1 MTIMFY
7 SVAVLLILVFVTA
20 FLNSATKRGNNKYR
34 QTDLIVG
41 CVVFVCFIVLVVVFG
56 GKL

>member
-7 SVAVLLILVFVTA
+7 VVAVLLILVFVTA
-20 FLNSATKRGNNKYR
+20 FINSATKGRINKDR

-41 CVVFVCFIVLVVVFG
+41 CAVFVCFIVLVVVFG

>member
-7 SVAVLLILVFVTA
+7 AVAVLLILVFVTA
-20 FLNSATKRGNNKYR
+20 FINSATKGRINKDR

-41 CVVFVCFIVLVVVFG
+41 CAVFVCFIVLVIVFG

>member
-1 MTIMFY
+1 MTVMFY
-7 SVAVLLILVFVTA
+7 AVAVLLILVFVTA
-20 FLNSATKRGNNKYR
+20 FMNSATKGRINKDR

-41 CVVFVCFIVLVVVFG
+41 CAVFVCFIVLVIVFG

>member
-7 SVAVLLILVFVTA
+7 AVAVLLILVFVTA
-20 FLNSATKRGNNKYR
+20 FINSATKGRINKDR

-41 CVVFVCFIVLVVVFG
+41 CAVFVCFIVLVVVFG

>member
-7 SVAVLLILVFVTA
+7 AVAVLLILVFVTA
-20 FLNSATKRGNNKYR
+20 FLNSATKGRINKDR

-41 CVVFVCFIVLVVVFG
+41 CAVFICFIVLVVVFG

>member
-1 MTIMFY
+1 MTVMFY
-7 SVAVLLILVFVTA
+7 AVAVLLILVFVTA
-20 FLNSATKRGNNKYR
+20 FINSATKGRINKDR

-41 CVVFVCFIVLVVVFG
+41 CAVFVCFIVLVIVFG

>member
-7 SVAVLLILVFVTA
+7 AVAVLLILVFVTA
-20 FLNSATKRGNNKYR
+20 FINSATKERINKDR

-41 CVVFVCFIVLVVVFG
+41 CAVFVCFIVLVIVFG

>member
-7 SVAVLLILVFVTA
+7 AVAVLLILVFVTA
-20 FLNSATKRGNNKYR
+20 FMNSAKKGRINKDR

-41 CVVFVCFIVLVVVFG
+41 CAVFVCFIVLVVVFG

>member
-7 SVAVLLILVFVTA
+7 AVAVLLILVFVTA
-20 FLNSATKRGNNKYR
+20 FINSATKGRINKDR

-41 CVVFVCFIVLVVVFG
+41 CAVFMCFIVLVVVFG

>member
-7 SVAVLLILVFVTA
+7 AVAVLLILVFVTA
-20 FLNSATKRGNNKYR
+20 FMNSATKGRINKDR

-41 CVVFVCFIVLVVVFG
+41 CAVFVCFIVLVIVFG

>member
-7 SVAVLLILVFVTA
+7 AVAVLLILVFVTA

-41 CVVFVCFIVLVVVFG
+41 CVVFVCFMVLVIVFG

>member
-7 SVAVLLILVFVTA
+7 AVSVLLILVFVTA
-20 FLNSATKRGNNKYR
+20 FLNSATKGRINKDR

-41 CVVFVCFIVLVVVFG
+41 CAVFVCFIVLVVVFG

>member
-7 SVAVLLILVFVTA
+7 VVAVLLILVFVTA
-20 FLNSATKRGNNKYR
+20 FINSATKGRINKDR

-41 CVVFVCFIVLVVVFG
+41 CAVFVCFIVLVIVFG

>member
-7 SVAVLLILVFVTA
+7 AVAVLLILVFVTA
-20 FLNSATKRGNNKYR
+20 FMNSATKGRINKDR

-41 CVVFVCFIVLVVVFG
+41 CAVFVCFIVLVVVFG